1 MTMARLLPRT
11 LMAPAVAVLLCWM
24 LVPLLMT
31 IYFSFV
37 DYNLLRPGNHPF
49 AGWNNYHHFL
59 TDPDFLPAVWHTL
72 EFLASVIVVTVIG
85 GIVLAL
91 LVNEPFF
98 GRGVVR
104 VLLISPFFIMPTVN
118 ALLWKHM
125 MMNPINGVLAS
136 LWSGLGWTPVNWQE
150 SWPLLSVIIMVSWQW
165 LPFACLIFMTS
176 LQSMDREQLEAARMD
191 GASAWQRF
199 WHLTLPH
206 LARPI
211 AVVIMIEMIFLLSV
225 FAEIAITTAGGP
237 GNASTN
243 FTYLIYK
250 QSLVNFDVGIA
261 SSGALFAVIFA
272 NIVAIFLMRI
282 VGKDLD

>member
-1 MTMARLLPRT
+1 MTMARLLPRA

-37 DYNLLRPGNHPF
+37 EYNLLRPGNHPF
-49 AGWNNYHHFL
+49 AGWDNYRHFL
-59 TDPDFLPAVWHTL
+59 SDPDFLPAAGHTL
-72 EFLASVIVVTVIG
+72 QFLASVIIVTVIG
-85 GIVLAL
+85 GITLAL

-104 VLLISPFFIMPTVN
+104 VLLISPFFVMPTVN

-136 LWSGLGWTPVNWQE
+136 LWTGLGWTPVNWQE

-165 LPFACLIFMTS
+165 LPFACLIFITS
-176 LQSMDREQLEAARMD
+176 LQSLDREQLEAARMD

-199 WHLTLPH
+199 WYLTFPH

-250 QSLVNFDVGIA
+250 QSLVNFDVGTG

-282 VGKDLD
+282 VGKNLD

>member
-1 MTMARLLPRT
+1 MTTARLLPRT

-37 DYNLLRPGNHPF
+37 DYHLLRPGNHPF
-49 AGWNNYHHFL
+49 AGWENYRHFL
-59 TDPDFLPAVWHTL
+59 SDPDFLPAAWHTL

-98 GRGVVR
+98 GRGIVR

-136 LWSGLGWTPVNWQE
+136 VWTGLGWTPVNWQE
-150 SWPLLSVIIMVSWQW
+150 SWPLLSVIIMVAWQW

-225 FAEIAITTAGGP
+225 FAEIAITTSGGP

-282 VGKDLD
+282 VGKNLD

>member
-1 MTMARLLPRT
+1 MTTPRLLPRA
-11 LMAPAVAVLLCWM
+11 LMTPAVAVLLCWM

-31 IYFSFV
+31 VYFSLV
-37 DYNLLRPGNHPF
+37 DYNLMRPGHHPF
-49 AGWNNYHHFL
+49 VGLENYRHFL
-59 TDPDFLPAVWHTL
+59 TDPDFLPAAWHTL
-72 EFLASVIVVTVIG
+72 EFLASVVVVTVIG
-85 GIVLAL
+85 GIALAL

-125 MMNPINGVLAS
+125 MMNPVYGVLAS
-136 LWSGLGWTPVNWQE
+136 LWTGLGWQPVDWQTN
-150 SWPLLSVIIMVSWQW
+150 WPLLSVIIMVSWQW
-165 LPFACLIFMTS
+165 LPFACLIFITS

-191 GASAWQRF
+191 GANAWQRF

-206 LARPI
+206 LARPV

-225 FAEIAITTAGGP
+225 FAEIAITTSGGP

-250 QSLVNFDVGIA
+250 QSLINFDVGTA
-261 SSGALFAVIFA
+261 SSGALFAIIFA

-282 VGKDLD
+282 VGKNLD